1 MLTGTPDGQ
10 YKGTFSISDSVADA
24 AINITDVGIAL
35 DIAVGLNTSASNGQ
49 KVAMDIN
56 GDGLLNISDVGA
68 ILDMA
73 VNLKETG
80 SGVLRD
86 TNSSN
91 VFSSKEFSISAGNDF
106 DLTAYLL
113 GDLNGNYGE
122 VIYTAG

>member
-1 MLTGTPDGQ
+1 
-10 YKGTFSISDSVADA
+10 
-24 AINITDVGIAL
+24 
-35 DIAVGLNTSASNGQ
+35 
-49 KVAMDIN
+49 MDIN

-91 VFSSKEFSISAGNDF
+91 VFSSKDFSISAGNDF
-106 DLTAYLL
+106 NLTAYLL
-113 GDLNGNYGE
+113 GDLNGNYGD
-122 VIYTAG
+122 VIYSAG

>member
-1 MLTGTPDGQ
+1 MTGTPDGQ
-10 YKGTFSISDSVADA
+10 YKGTFSILDSVADA

-49 KVAMDIN
+49 KVSMDIN

-73 VNLKETG
+73 VILKETG
-80 SGVLRD
+80 SGILRD

-91 VFSSKEFSISAGNDF
+91 VFSSKEFAISAGNDF
-106 DLTAYLL
+106 NLTAYLL
-113 GDLNGNYGE
+113 GDLNGNYGD
-122 VIYTAG
+122 VIYSAG